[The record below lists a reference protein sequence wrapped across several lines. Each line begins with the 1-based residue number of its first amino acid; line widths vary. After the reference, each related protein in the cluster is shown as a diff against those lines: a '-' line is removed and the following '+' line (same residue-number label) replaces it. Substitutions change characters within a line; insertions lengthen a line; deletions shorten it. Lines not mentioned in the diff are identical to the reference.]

1 MKIGFIGLG
10 VMGAPMAGHLH
21 RVFGLVGIHTRTR
34 SKADPL
40 LSQGVAWFETPQ
52 ALAQQCDVVCTMLGF
67 PPDVHAVYF
76 GPEGILAGAHSGLCC
91 IDFTTTRPQLA
102 KDIASQLTTCGGF
115 FFDAPV
121 SGGDVGAR
129 QATLSIMVGGSKTQF
144 PIIQSLLEA
153 VGQKVVY
160 QGHAGAGQHTKM
172 TNQIVI
178 AGTMIGVCEALLYG
192 VRAGL
197 DLETMLSSIRP
208 GAAGCWTL
216 ENLAPRILK
225 QDFEPGFYIEHFVKD
240 MEIALNEASRL
251 GICLPG
257 LALVHQFY
265 RAAQNIG
272 LGKKGTQA
280 LYRVLESL
288 ASPT

>member
-1 MKIGFIGLG
+1 
-10 VMGAPMAGHLH
+10 
-21 RVFGLVGIHTRTR
+21 
-34 SKADPL
+34 
-40 LSQGVAWFETPQ
+40 
-52 ALAQQCDVVCTMLGF
+52 
-67 PPDVHAVYF
+67 
-76 GPEGILAGAHSGLCC
+76 
-91 IDFTTTRPQLA
+91 
-102 KDIASQLTTCGGF
+102 
-115 FFDAPV
+115 
-121 SGGDVGAR
+121 
-129 QATLSIMVGGSKTQF
+129 MVGGSKTQF